1 MMAKHFT
8 IAIFCV
14 SCLAL
19 VGCADNSPDGLMKQQ
34 IGLMNEL
41 STVFETIKDVPSAEA
56 AAPKIQAIGQ
66 RKKAL
71 DLKFGE
77 LKLSPEEQG
86 KLTERHRAGVIAA
99 GERLFKSRPKNAQI
113 LRNEKFSK
121 AFESAR

>member
-1 MMAKHFT
+1 MTKHFA

-14 SCLAL
+14 SCVPL

-41 STVFETIKDVPSAEA
+41 SAVFETIKDVPSAEA
-56 AAPKIQAIGQ
+56 AAPKIQAIGE

-71 DLKFGE
+71 DLKFGQ
-77 LKLSPEEQG
+77 LKLSPEQQG
-86 KLTERHRAGVIAA
+86 QLTQRHRAGVTSAA
-99 GERLFKSRPKNAQI
+99 ERLIKSRPKNAQI